1 MAKRDYILHNFWWK
15 VTSLLLAVIVWMVVR
30 GTGAVPDATPRLE
43 RTFRQHSLS
52 LLRETT
58 DKRPIR
64 ITPSEVEIIV
74 AAPPM
79 EAMRLVDA
87 DIQTFVDMNDVDE
100 RTDTVRIRVY
110 VPRGVQLRSI
120 EPQEATVE
128 ILE

>member
-15 VTSLLLAVIVWMVVR
+15 ITSLLLATIVWMVVR

-43 RTFRQHSLS
+43 RKFTQHSLS
-52 LLRETT
+52 LLREAT

-64 ITPSEVEIIV
+64 ITPSEVEIVV
-74 AAPPM
+74 AAPPI

-87 DIQTFVDMNDVDE
+87 DIQTFVDMNDVDD

-110 VPRGVQLRSI
+110 VPRGVLLRSI